1 MELVAYSSQRGKDTK
16 IRQKRVTMQDKKRI
30 SAHEVKLEQQGDG
43 EWTIKHKRLRG
54 RWSAGVMATEFEECL
69 WRQLQWCKAECTAL
83 KNELKI
89 REGQND
95 RDREAEQEDQM
106 SEKTA

>member
-1 MELVAYSSQRGKDTK
+1 
-16 IRQKRVTMQDKKRI
+16 MQDKKRI
-30 SAHEVKLEQQGDG
+30 SAHEVKLEQQGNG

-83 KNELKI
+83 KNELEKQKEE

-95 RDREAEQEDQM
+95 RDREVEQENKVP
-106 SEKTA
+106 EKTT